1 MANVPILE
9 RVELTMEPDAYAWS
23 MQETPVVAQSTV
35 FPITFDEPI
44 PIHAKIEWGAF
55 VNIPGLNFSYK
66 NILTFDGYL
75 NGYNDNNGRPQIAL
89 DTGAG
94 SNFGLVLA
102 SFGGDI
108 SINTMEIE
116 YYEDDI
122 YQRTESFSSFT
133 NDFTGG
139 GVYIENAYITIY
151 DCNLPIVF
159 NSEDVPIDPEDP
171 ESENYYSRTDFFQV
185 LNTQVPALDR
195 VLNWS
200 GNSYIEPAGD
210 NFEIDIVGGKF
221 RVTATAEQF
230 IGQSYIYQFVKGK
243 ILSGKFALYPIP
255 GISSGKLRYGIKSN
269 AEFYALQYSVDGT
282 TWLDTDS
289 FPFTYFLRK
298 RDGEL
303 GTFEMAIST
312 GNNTVPIFDS
322 PENAEGY
329 INDIIPI
336 EEADNWDVISGNDPD
351 NLTNKT
357 GDDAP
362 STEFGNVY
370 TRSFFNQQYI
380 CDTNAIQDISNALY
394 DITPGGIW
402 EDIKKGLDMFGDN
415 PIESIVNL
423 VYYPLN
429 LNQVF
434 SNTQAAPSI
443 WFGGYEHQLSQGSAS
458 KIIYP
463 DGYYSCGTVVLK
475 RTFNNYRDFPPYTR
489 IFVDIPY
496 CGTYEIDPAKYY
508 GKTTELRYFIDTR
521 ANGLCTASLI
531 ADGVLVDQFNGQL
544 GVSLPIILTDFSAY
558 ANNQLNTLLGN
569 GGQAVSGATD
579 IASSAAGASSAIG
592 LASAGV
598 GAAAFGAVQ
607 GAKTVYGLTQ
617 NNINKFNKTKG
628 GSSAMLNQYL
638 PQKAVFTFEIQ
649 EDDIPDN
656 FYQLNGGATN
666 AGGNVGSF
674 FGYLE
679 VEQVKLNIQGATENE
694 KERIRSLLMG
704 GVFI

>member
-9 RVELTMEPDAYAWS
+9 RVELTMEPDAYSWS
-23 MQETPVVAQSTV
+23 MQVTPVVTASTV
-35 FPITFDEPI
+35 FPITFGEPI
-44 PIHAKIEWGAF
+44 PIHAKIEWGAS
-55 VNIPGLNFSYK
+55 VNIPGTNFAYK
-66 NILTFDGYL
+66 NILTFEGYL
-75 NGYNDNNGRPQIAL
+75 NGYLNNSGRPHIAL

-94 SNFGLVLA
+94 SNFGLLLT
-102 SFGGDI
+102 SLGGDI
-108 SINTMEIE
+108 SIDTLQIE
-116 YYEDDI
+116 FYEDDM
-122 YQRTESFSSFT
+122 YQRTETYTSFD

-139 GVYIENAYITIY
+139 GIYIENAYITIT

-159 NSEDVPIDPEDP
+159 NSEDVPIDSDDP
-171 ESENYYSRTDFFQV
+171 DSENYYTRSDFFTI
-185 LNTQVPALDR
+185 LNTQIPELDR
-195 VLNWS
+195 VLTWS
-200 GNSYIEPAGD
+200 GNSYIEPVGD
-210 NFEIDIVGGKF
+210 NFEINIVGGKF
-221 RVTATAEQF
+221 NVTPTAEQF

-243 ILSGKFALYPIP
+243 ILSGKLALYPIP
-255 GISSGKLRYGIKSN
+255 GISSGKLRFGIKSN
-269 AEFYALQYSVDGT
+269 AEFYAMQYSVDGT

-303 GTFEMAIST
+303 GTFEMAISM
-312 GNNTVPIFDS
+312 GNTTVPIFSS

-329 INDIIPI
+329 IDDIIGI
-336 EEADNWDVISGNDPD
+336 EEAENWPEISGNVP
-351 NLTNKT
+351 NINNNT
-357 GDDAP
+357 GDPAP
-362 STEFGNVY
+362 HTEFGNVY

-434 SNTQAAPSI
+434 SNTQDAPSI

-475 RTFNNYRDFPPYTR
+475 PTFNSYRDFPPYTR

-508 GKTTELRYFIDTR
+508 NKTTELRYFIDTR
-521 ANGLCTASLI
+521 ANGLCNAALI
-531 ADGVLVDQFNGQL
+531 ADGVLVDQWNGQL
-544 GVSLPIILTDFSAY
+544 GVSLPIVLTDFSAY

-579 IASSAAGASSAIG
+579 LASSAAGASSALG
-592 LASAGV
+592 LAGV
-598 GAAAFGAVQ
+598 GAGAAAFGVVQ

-649 EDDIPDN
+649 EDDIPSN

-666 AGGNVGSF
+666 KGGTVGSF
-674 FGYLE
+674 SGYLE
-679 VEQVKLNIQGATENE
+679 AEQVKLNIVGATESE
-694 KERIRSLLMG
+694 KDKIRALLMG

>member
-1 MANVPILE
+1 MAVLPVFENCE
-9 RVELTMEPDAYAWS
+9 FNMEPDAYGWS
-23 MQETPVVAQSTV
+23 LQSTPLV
-35 FPITFDEPI
+35 PGTTIFPMTFPEPI
-44 PIHAKIEWGAF
+44 PIHFKIEWGAF
-55 VNIPGLNFSYK
+55 FSIPGFNVKFK
-66 NILTFDGYL
+66 NILTFEGTL
-75 NGYNDNNGRPQIAL
+75 NGYNTNEGRPYINL
-89 DTGAG
+89 SVPD
-94 SNFGLVLA
+94 SDVYFGLVTR
-102 SFGGDI
+102 SRSGNI
-108 SINTMEIE
+108 TITSYEMEV
-116 YYEDDI
+116 YEDDV
-122 YQRTESFSSFT
+122 YQRTDTFT
-133 NDFTGG
+133 TFDLDLTRNATSDF
-139 GVYIENAYITIY
+139 YITIY
-151 DCNLPIVF
+151 DSNLPIVF
-159 NSEDVPIDPEDP
+159 TSAEVPIDPEDP
-171 ESENYYSRTDFFQV
+171 DSENYYTSNDFFSIRPV
-185 LNTQVPALDR
+185 DTPELER
-195 VLNWS
+195 VLTWN
-200 GNSYIEPAGD
+200 GNSYMEPTGES
-210 NFEIDIVGGKF
+210 FEVNIVGGKF
-221 RVTATAEQF
+221 KVTPTAEQF
-230 IGQSYIYQFVKGK
+230 IGQAYIYQFVKGK

-255 GISSGKLRYGIKSN
+255 GISNGKLRFGIKSN
-269 AEFYALQYSVDGT
+269 AEFYALQYSVDGVN
-282 TWLDTDS
+282 WLDTDS

-298 RDGEL
+298 RNGET
-303 GTFEMAIST
+303 GTFEMAISM
-312 GNNTVPIFDS
+312 GNTTVPIFSS

-329 INDIIPI
+329 INDIIGI
-336 EEADNWDVISGNDPD
+336 EEADNWPEISGNTPD
-351 NLTNKT
+351 INNNT

-362 STEFGNVY
+362 ATEFGNVY

-402 EDIKKGLDMFGDN
+402 EDIKKGLEMFGDN

-429 LNQVF
+429 LNLVF
-434 SNTQAAPSI
+434 TNTQPAPSI
-443 WFGGYEHQLSQGSAS
+443 WFGGYEHQLSQGSAN

-531 ADGVLVDQFNGQL
+531 ADSVLVDQYNGQL

-569 GGQAVSGATD
+569 GGQAVTGATD

-592 LASAGV
+592 LAGVGV
-598 GAAAFGAVQ
+598 GAAAFGAIQ

-617 NNINKFNKTKG
+617 NNINKFNKTRG

-649 EDDIPDN
+649 EEDIPSN
-656 FYQLNGGATN
+656 FFALNGGATN

-674 FGYLE
+674 TGYLE